1 MTEDES
7 RKGIEAEGKGEGQTE
22 AEGDSKS
29 KTSSPQTW
37 SADHGGGVSPPTSKP
52 LSPSDKA
59 E

>member
-1 MTEDES
+1 MTEDEG
-7 RKGIEAEGKGEGQTE
+7 RKGIDAERKGEGQTD
-22 AEGDSKS
+22 AEGDSKP

-52 LSPSDKA
+52 VNSSDKA